1 MSIKIEL
8 KNLGILKQAEFSLGD
23 LTVICGE
30 NNTGKTYT
38 AYALYGFLNSWR
50 DLLDFPVSDAQIR
63 SLLTDGGLK
72 IGLTQYVE
80 RADRLLAEACER
92 YTTQLDTVFAA
103 PEGRFRNSKFH
114 IRTEVP
120 NILSNGHEGTI
131 GLNRVPV
138 FTSSKKRGSEELT
151 VTLVVE
157 RERER
162 EIDPLFAKETI
173 NFIIGNAIFSDSFPS
188 PFISS
193 VERTGVAV
201 FRKELNFARN
211 RLLEEIGRAD
221 QKIDPREL
229 LFKAYQSYPS
239 PIEENVDFIRDLEDV
254 VKRQSFIAKEHPEVL
269 ADFADIIG
277 GEYTITQDDQ
287 LYYTPKGMR
296 RGLRMVESSSAVR
309 SLLDIGFYLRHVVQ
323 KGHLLMVD
331 EPELNLH
338 PANQR
343 RIARLFAR
351 LVNLGVKVFI
361 TTHSDYIVKEL
372 NTLIMLNH
380 DKPHLKKI
388 AEENGYRQSELIRSG
403 QVKVYMAQEALV
415 PLEEGQKKRR
425 RGLTLVPADIDPEL
439 GIEARSFDETI
450 DEMNR
455 ILEDIV
461 WGAE

>member
-38 AYALYGFLNSWR
+38 AYALYGFLDSWR

-103 PEGRFRNSKFH
+103 PEGRFRNSEFH

-162 EIDPLFAKETI
+162 EIDPLFAKDTI

-287 LYYTPKGMR
+287 LYYTP
-296 RGLRMVESSSAVR
+296 RGC
-309 SLLDIGFYLRHVVQ
+309 G
-323 KGHLLMVD
+323 
-331 EPELNLH
+331 
-338 PANQR
+338 
-343 RIARLFAR
+343 
-351 LVNLGVKVFI
+351 
-361 TTHSDYIVKEL
+361 
-372 NTLIMLNH
+372 
-380 DKPHLKKI
+380 
-388 AEENGYRQSELIRSG
+388 
-403 QVKVYMAQEALV
+403 
-415 PLEEGQKKRR
+415 
-425 RGLTLVPADIDPEL
+425 AD
-439 GIEARSFDETI
+439 
-450 DEMNR
+450 
-455 ILEDIV
+455 
-461 WGAE
+461 